1 MKTGKIVATLMALA
15 LVFLTHVANA
25 EPSATLKVGQPA
37 PDFNLPDQNGKT
49 CTLAD
54 FQGKWLVLYFYVKDD
69 TPESAEQARGF
80 RDYIPELEA
89 LRAQVVGVSVDDS
102 SSHAHFARKYA
113 LAFPLLADSTGEMA
127 ARYHSLGGDG
137 RPGNL
142 AKRDTFLIDPEGK
155 IAKIYLS
162 VSPSRNPI
170 EVIEDLKRANG
181 F

>member
-1 MKTGKIVATLMALA
+1 MKTGKIVAALMALA
-15 LVFLTHVANA
+15 LVFLNHAANA
-25 EPSATLKVGQPA
+25 EPPPALKVGQPA
-37 PDFNLPDQNGKT
+37 PDFNLPDQNGET
-49 CTLAD
+49 RTLED

-80 RDYIPELEA
+80 RDYIPEMGA

-102 SSHAHFARKYA
+102 TSHAHFARKYA
-113 LAFPLLADSTGEMA
+113 LSFPLLADSTGETA

-137 RPGNL
+137 RPDNL
-142 AKRDTFLIDPEGK
+142 AKRNTFLIDPQGK

-162 VSPSRNPI
+162 VTPSRNPI
-170 EVIEDLKRANG
+170 EVIEDLKRVNG